1 MINKQLFIEMWGN
14 TFMANWLCCF
24 LSNRNISYQRWFADR
39 FSPHYL
45 QYSPL
50 CSRHSVVS
58 DKHAIICLDCILKIG
73 SWLSVE
79 TNDCVL
85 SSDKQS
91 ILHFVTSLG
100 APLRL
105 TSFFGGVKQYFA
117 VDLIDSVCIFTI

>member
-1 MINKQLFIEMWGN
+1 MWGN
-14 TFMANWLCCF
+14 TFTVNCGWFCCF
-24 LSNRNISYQRWFADR
+24 LSKRNISCQRWFADS

-45 QYSPL
+45 RYSPPR
-50 CSRHSVVS
+50 SRQYVIS
-58 DKHAIICLDCILKIG
+58 DKHTIICLDCILKIG
-73 SWLSVE
+73 SCLSVE

-105 TSFFGGVKQYFA
+105 TSFFGVKQYFA
-117 VDLIDSVCIFTI
+117 VDIIDLACIFTI